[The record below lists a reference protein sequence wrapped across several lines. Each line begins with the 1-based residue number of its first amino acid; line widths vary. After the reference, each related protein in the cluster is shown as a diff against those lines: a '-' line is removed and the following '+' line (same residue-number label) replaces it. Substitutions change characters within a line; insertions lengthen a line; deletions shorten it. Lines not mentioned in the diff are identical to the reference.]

1 MAIEKKSGAAEGSDQ
16 SGLLVFLRVVGLLV
30 VGPALLLYVIS
41 LIVS

>member
-1 MAIEKKSGAAEGSDQ
+1 MGAVEKPPATPDPEQ
-16 SGLLVFLRVVGLLV
+16 SGLQVFLRVVGLLV